1 MLDDGV
7 LRRPSVDKCDSIQCD
22 TNTNEVEYLVNKG
35 TGGCKKKEGRQSMAN
50 FIIPKVMTD
59 LRKLTGKT
67 YPQDMMTAPSSSANL
82 IVLFHHFRVSV
93 PCLMR
98 LPKICLKTWIQS
110 QKYVLVPPTWTLAI
124 MRPGLQNRKLLI
136 KVAIDEWQ
144 ERENREEDIRHE

>member
-1 MLDDGV
+1 MPTYQQSIPKVRASKERVTSYLLTDPLPAVLAFDSMLDDGV

-82 IVLFHHFRVSV
+82 IVLFHHF
-93 PCLMR
+93 
-98 LPKICLKTWIQS
+98 
-110 QKYVLVPPTWTLAI
+110 
-124 MRPGLQNRKLLI
+124 
-136 KVAIDEWQ
+136 
-144 ERENREEDIRHE
+144 